1 MAIERHEGPLK
12 SVVAFLT
19 KVLRLKPPSSPPLGE
34 DVEWYQRQSHRFPVM
49 ADVILRFRG
58 LAGNLEG
65 AQRAKVFKAFK
76 AAAAAEFQ
84 WPSVGGY

>member
-1 MAIERHEGPLK
+1 M
-12 SVVAFLT
+12 
-19 KVLRLKPPSSPPLGE
+19 
-34 DVEWYQRQSHRFPVM
+34 EWYQRQSHRFPVM